1 MFTVIFQGFFTDP
14 MVRLPQFYRTNCVHN
29 SRAWMLLYAVVVVVC
44 CCCCCCWWWWWWWWG
59 GTLTW
64 NDYHPCTEHAFYH
77 SDNRR
82 TYIYSFVSHIT
93 NLRFLLWII
102 HCRVVML
109 SPTLTVTISLSFR
122 DSSRM
127 WNTSWGT
134 HTDQIPII
142 LEATVW
148 IRNIRKNP
156 KQEEHIIFDLNTV
169 LYASISNGLGLY
181 FFNHNDTISN
191 LRNLTLM

>member
-1 MFTVIFQGFFTDP
+1 MLCLTGQINSAWWIHMICLPLFSRVSSLTLWWDCPSFTERIVCIILG
-14 MVRLPQFYRTNCVHN
+14 RGCYCV
-29 SRAWMLLYAVVVVVC
+29 LLLLLSVVVVVV
-44 CCCCCCWWWWWWWWG
+44 G
-59 GTLTW
+59 GGGGEGGALTW
-64 NDYHPCTEHAFYH
+64 NDYHPCTVHAFYH
-77 SDNRR
+77 SNNRR

-102 HCRVVML
+102 HCRVVMS

-134 HTDQIPII
+134 HADQIPII

-148 IRNIRKNP
+148 IRNIQEP
-156 KQEEHIIFDLNTV
+156 KTRWAYHFRFEPCAICFW
-169 LYASISNGLGLY
+169 
-181 FFNHNDTISN
+181 
-191 LRNLTLM
+191 